1 MSQARKQ
8 IMRVV
13 VTGPVGAGKTTFINT
28 ISEIET
34 VDTDRRATDET
45 ATLKAST
52 TVAMDFGRLNFGP
65 DMSLH
70 LYGTPGQERFNFMW
84 DIFLRNAHGVVV
96 LVPAHRPKDFYAV
109 SRIMRYATQ
118 RAPNAP
124 MLIAA
129 THSDVE
135 EAWPVEDIL
144 PALGIDPETSKI
156 PTLPI
161 NATAI
166 NDVAKTLIALVQMYE
181 ANMLLANSAS
191 LR

>member
-1 MSQARKQ
+1 MSQAKKQ

-34 VDTDRRATDET
+34 VGTDRRATDET
-45 ATLKAST
+45 AQMKAST
-52 TVAMDFGRLNFGP
+52 TVAMDFGRVNFGP
-65 DMSLH
+65 EMSLQ

-84 DIFLRNAHGVVV
+84 DIFLRNAHAIVV

-109 SRIMRYATQ
+109 SRIMRYARQ
-118 RAPNAP
+118 KSPEAP

-144 PALGIDPETSKI
+144 PALGIDPETSQI
-156 PTLPI
+156 PTLSI

-166 NDVAKTLIALVQMYE
+166 KDVAQTLIVLAEQYAAQMQ
-181 ANMLLANSAS
+181 LTKS
-191 LR
+191 